1 MTQHYF
7 TSKPHSAHD
16 ERAIQV
22 ELAGVRAD
30 FCTDAGVFSRDGL
43 DFGSR
48 LLIETVHPL
57 LHGRVLDMGCGWG
70 AIGVLLAR
78 LCPDAQITMADINER
93 AVALA
98 ARNARQNGVSAET
111 LVSDGYENIAPSVDA
126 IVTNPPIRAG
136 QGDFLRFAA
145 GDFHAARVVI
155 AVERGIQPP
164 GHGGKPLAKARAQ
177 QRAFRRGTVVF
188 HARAHIL
195 PQREGEQPEIL
206 EYHGEE
212 RLIFLIA
219 VFADV
224 DAVERD
230 CALGGVVQAA
240 EQLDHGGFA
249 AAIPAHH
256 GHALAHAQR
265 EVQILQRV
273 VLRAGIAEG
282 YVVKG
287 DLEFI
292 VEALFHGQRAAIER
306 VRHVQIIVSAFL
318 PPRGGGHLAQK
329 VCQAHAILRQ
339 AVKRRAKAQHG
350 SGAQRAR

>member
-1 MTQHYF
+1 
-7 TSKPHSAHD
+7 
-16 ERAIQV
+16 
-22 ELAGVRAD
+22 
-30 FCTDAGVFSRDGL
+30 
-43 DFGSR
+43 
-48 LLIETVHPL
+48 
-57 LHGRVLDMGCGWG
+57 
-70 AIGVLLAR
+70 
-78 LCPDAQITMADINER
+78 MADVHGGFSGHD
-93 AVALA
+93 AVEPRVHIRFGDGVECGGGFVQHDKGRGWI
-98 ARNARQNGVSAET
+98 ARFR
-111 LVSDGYENIAPSVDA
+111 LVE
-126 IVTNPPIRAG
+126 RAG

-230 CALGGVVQAA
+230 YALGGVVQAA

-292 VEALFHGQRAAIER
+292 VEALFHG
-306 VRHVQIIVSAFL
+306 
-318 PPRGGGHLAQK
+318 
-329 VCQAHAILRQ
+329 
-339 AVKRRAKAQHG
+339 
-350 SGAQRAR
+350 